1 MINRRHIR
9 VKVMQS
15 VYAMLRSGS
24 DNLVKEKEFLNSNIV
39 KLYEL
44 YILNLQLLVEVQKH
58 AKKFQEKSK
67 KKHLA
72 TSEDLNPN
80 KKFINN
86 QVLQMLK
93 NSVALKKYV
102 EDYNLA
108 NWNLDSEYVQIIWD
122 QISKSS
128 VYQKYITSE
137 ELSFADDQA
146 FIANIFKNIIA
157 PNEKLSEYFE
167 DYNIG
172 WSDDLPY
179 VNTWIYK
186 QLKTLNE
193 GDIFS
198 LDKLFKDEDDYKFG
212 RELFEKVIL
221 NHVEFE
227 KEIKDKTP
235 NWDIERIAD
244 LDMILIKMG
253 ICEFLKFPSIPTKVT
268 INEYLEIAK
277 DYSTDKSSIFING
290 VLDKIQKDFSH
301 SKRIVKIGRGLL

>member
-24 DNLVKEKEFLNSNIV
+24 DNLVKEREFLNSNII

-67 KKHLA
+67 KKYLA

-86 QVLQMLK
+86 QILLMLK
-93 NSVALKKYV
+93 NSVALKKYI
-102 EDYNLA
+102 EDYKLT
-108 NWNLDSEYVQIIWD
+108 NWNLDGEYVQIIWD
-122 QISKSS
+122 EIFKSAI
-128 VYQKYITSE
+128 YKKYINSN
-137 ELSFADDQA
+137 ELSFADDQS
-146 FIANIFKNIIA
+146 FIINIFKNIIA

-167 DYNIG
+167 DCNIG
-172 WSDDLPY
+172 WADDMPY

-186 QLKTLNE
+186 QLKNLHE
-193 GDIFS
+193 GDIFT

-212 RELFEKVIL
+212 KELFDKVML

-235 NWDIERIAD
+235 NWDMERIAD

-277 DYSTDKSSIFING
+277 DYSTEKSSIFING
-290 VLDKIQKDFSH
+290 VLDKIQKNFSH